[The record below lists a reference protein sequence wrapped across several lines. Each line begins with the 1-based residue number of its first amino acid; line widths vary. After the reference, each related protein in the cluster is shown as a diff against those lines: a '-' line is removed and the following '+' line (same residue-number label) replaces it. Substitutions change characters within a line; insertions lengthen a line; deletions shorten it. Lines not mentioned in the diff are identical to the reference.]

1 MQIPNNMTL
10 RDLEQNVTNCRL
22 CPRLVEYICSVEINK
37 PSRFRQDDYWSKPVP
52 SFGDSKASLLVV
64 GLAPAAHG
72 GNRTGRMFTGDSS
85 GDWLMKAMYETG
97 FANLPNSG
105 SINDGLVLKNAYV
118 TSVVKCAPPN
128 NMPTSNEILNCS
140 THLKREIELLKGTLK
155 VIVTLGKIAFD
166 GYCNVTNISGLKF
179 SHGGTYS
186 DYLERVL
193 LVSYHP
199 SRRNTNTGLLTWS
212 MWIEIFQKAKSIIN
226 NSPRSLN
233 LKITKHNK

>member
-1 MQIPNNMTL
+1 MTSG
-10 RDLEQNVTNCRL
+10 DLEQNVKNCRL
-22 CPRLVEYICSVEINK
+22 CDRLVEYIRSVGINK
-37 PSRFRQDDYWSKPVP
+37 PSRFRLEDYWSKPVP

-85 GDWLMKAMYETG
+85 GDWLMKALYETG
-97 FANLPNSG
+97 FANLPNSV

-128 NMPTSNEILNCS
+128 NKPTSNEILNCA
-140 THLKREIELLKGTLK
+140 THLEREIELLKGTLK

-166 GYCNVTNISGLKF
+166 AYCNVTNISGLKF
-179 SHGGTYS
+179 SHGGVYS
-186 DYLERVL
+186 DYLERAL

-212 MWIEIFQKAKSIIN
+212 MWIEIFRKAKSIVDKGL
-226 NSPRSLN
+226 SQV
-233 LKITKHNK
+233 